1 MLNENTKVPICL
13 VIGASHAGVNFAF
26 SLRKQGWT
34 GSIIIFD
41 KDPETPYHRPPLSKS
56 YLTSTEET
64 NNNLLKSLES
74 YEKENITLQLGV
86 SIKKIDRI
94 HKTVITED
102 GVIHQYDKLII
113 ATGARPLIPPIK
125 DLDKATEVYTLR
137 TAHDATAIR
146 QKVKKDTNKRVL
158 IIGGGYIGLEIAA
171 SLRKLGTSVTL
182 LERESRILA
191 RVTSPEMSQFFYD
204 VHTLNGVQIHTNKN
218 VSSVTS
224 INHTNTITCHDG
236 TTYEAELIILG
247 TGVIVNTELA
257 KDAGIEIEKGIKVNQ
272 ACQTNDKDIYA
283 IGDCTFHHNLHYN
296 RFVRL
301 ESVQNAVDQAKI
313 AAASICGKEVIYNAI
328 PWFWSDQYEIK
339 LQMVGLP
346 FDYNEAIIRN
356 EEETTYKFSIWYFH
370 NDELLAVDA
379 INNAKA
385 YVLGTKS
392 IKEHLKINKTNLR
405 DSSLKLNL
413 ANLILKK

>member
-1 MLNENTKVPICL
+1 MLNENTKAPICL

-56 YLTSTEET
+56 YLTSAEET

-86 SIKKIDRI
+86 SIKRIDRI

-102 GVIHQYDKLII
+102 GAIQQYDKLVI

-125 DLDKATEVYTLR
+125 DLEQATEIYTLR
-137 TAHDATAIR
+137 TAYDATRIR
-146 QKVKKDTNKRVL
+146 DKVKKDTNKRVL

-224 INHTNTITCHDG
+224 INHTNTITCDDG

-257 KDAGIEIEKGIKVNQ
+257 KDAGIEIENGIKVNQ

-313 AAASICGKEVIYNAI
+313 AAASICGKEVVYNAV

-356 EEETTYKFSIWYFH
+356 EEETTYKFSIWYFD
-370 NDELLAVDA
+370 NDKLLAVDA

-392 IKEHLKINKTNLR
+392 IKEHLKLNKSNLR

-413 ANLILKK
+413 ANLILKN

>member
-1 MLNENTKVPICL
+1 MPNENTKAPICL
-13 VIGASHAGVNFAF
+13 VIGASHAGINFAF
-26 SLRKQGWT
+26 SLRKEGWT

-56 YLTSTEET
+56 YLTSAEEA

-74 YEKENITLQLGV
+74 YEKENITLYLNISV
-86 SIKKIDRI
+86 KKIDRI
-94 HKTVITED
+94 HKTIITED
-102 GVIHQYDKLII
+102 GAIHQYDKLVI

-125 DLDKATEVYTLR
+125 GLEQATEVHTLR
-137 TAHDATAIR
+137 TANNATTIR
-146 QKVKKDTNKRVL
+146 RKVKEDANKRVL
-158 IIGGGYIGLEIAA
+158 IVGGGYIGLEIAA

-218 VSSVTS
+218 VSSITS
-224 INHTNTITCHDG
+224 KGDTNIINCNDNNS
-236 TTYEAELIILG
+236 YEAELIILG

-283 IGDCTFHHNLHYN
+283 IGDCAFHHNPHYN
-296 RFVRL
+296 RFIRL

-313 AAASICGKEVIYNAI
+313 AAASICGKEVVYNSI
-328 PWFWSDQYEIK
+328 PWFWSDQYDIK
-339 LQMVGLP
+339 LQMIGLP
-346 FDYNEAIIRN
+346 FDCNEAIIRN
-356 EEETTYKFSIWYFH
+356 EEETTYKFSIWYFL